1 MGRQGGGGRPALS
14 VTCGLLHSRGSRY
27 PLRIGRIAATMA
39 HSPSNRRPYSSP
51 YAHPLSG
58 AMLLTK
64 YAAQG
69 ILNKGYCERLLVT
82 FLTVALL
89 DLPPLLS
96 GVSCANSLPLSLW
109 GASCSYQSQ
118 SRFMWPLALSRF
130 ARLPVLPCSSVWTD
144 DVLPLGLY
152 CTRGLW
158 PFGKRFAAL
167 CGLCACFVSFDGHM
181 IPWFRL
187 WYNNKCIKYLLRFC
201 NN

>member
-82 FLTVALL
+82 FLPVALL
-89 DLPPLLS
+89 DLPSLVS
-96 GVSCANSLPLSLW
+96 GVSCANSLPPCPC
-109 GASCSYQSQ
+109 G
-118 SRFMWPLALSRF
+118 SRHARINPNRALCGLVALSMYV
-130 ARLPVLPCSSVWTD
+130 RLPVLPRSPV
-144 DVLPLGLY
+144 
-152 CTRGLW
+152 RAEM
-158 PFGKRFAAL
+158 KR
-167 CGLCACFVSFDGHM
+167 
-181 IPWFRL
+181 R
-187 WYNNKCIKYLLRFC
+187 
-201 NN
+201 